1 MTPIFEEV
9 DCAVC
14 NSTKKGL
21 ISEEGQH
28 KIPISL
34 VLCKDCGLGYLSPR
48 WNEATYIHFYT
59 TKYDDYYRP
68 SLISEINT
76 SVPNENAI
84 ISRLK
89 ENNLLNSYPTNILDI
104 GSGAGEN
111 LLNFQKTFPKSQL
124 FAIEPSKASQGF
136 LESNNINVISGDANS
151 DWDVTDSKKYSIIIL
166 RHVLEHFL
174 KPEEVLRKVENRL
187 SDDGIVYI
195 AVPNNFKP
203 TKNIKYKW
211 FRVVHTYYFNKIS
224 LKNILH
230 KSNLKP
236 LIMKEGDHR
245 NQHEL
250 YTVATKSK
258 EKLTIEICEK
268 NYFQQRDIFNNNIV
282 ADQKLINVIKF
293 HVNKFLNKFI

>member
-9 DCAVC
+9 NCAVC
-14 NSTKKGL
+14 NSNKKKL
-21 ISEEGQH
+21 ISEQGQH
-28 KIPISL
+28 NIPISL

-89 ENNLLNSYPTNILDI
+89 ENNLLNGYPTNILDI

-111 LLNFQKTFPKSQL
+111 LLNFQKLFPKSHL
-124 FAIEPSKASQGF
+124 FAIEPSKASQSF

-174 KPEEVLRKVENRL
+174 RPEEMLKKIENKL

-203 TKNIKYKW
+203 TKHIRYRW
-211 FRVVHTYYFNKIS
+211 FRVVHTYYFNKVS

-236 LIMKEGDHR
+236 SIMKEGDHR

-250 YTVATKSK
+250 YTVAKKSK
-258 EKLTIEICEK
+258 EKLKIEIHEN
-268 NYFQQRDIFNNNIV
+268 NYFLQRDIFHKNIM

-293 HVNKFLNKFI
+293 HFNKFLKKFI